1 LGDSVDKRIGDNGIF
16 HLHTSDGNQYLF
28 LNGSNVG
35 QGEEAAYYEDIR
47 IKDDKNIAKIYFDEL
62 YTADYQD
69 KELENVKLYEIF
81 LKDTIDTIG
90 IYKNGQ
96 ETYFDSIDISE

>member
-1 LGDSVDKRIGDNGIF
+1 LGDNGIF
-16 HLHTSDGNQYLF
+16 LLHTSDGDQYLF
-28 LNGSNVG
+28 LNGSNIV

-69 KELENVKLYEIF
+69 KELENVKLYKIF

>member
-1 LGDSVDKRIGDNGIF
+1 M
-16 HLHTSDGNQYLF
+16 
-28 LNGSNVG
+28 NGSNIV
-35 QGEEAAYYEDIR
+35 QGEEVPYYEDIR

-62 YTADYQD
+62 YTSDYQD
-69 KELENVKLYEIF
+69 KELENVKLYKIF